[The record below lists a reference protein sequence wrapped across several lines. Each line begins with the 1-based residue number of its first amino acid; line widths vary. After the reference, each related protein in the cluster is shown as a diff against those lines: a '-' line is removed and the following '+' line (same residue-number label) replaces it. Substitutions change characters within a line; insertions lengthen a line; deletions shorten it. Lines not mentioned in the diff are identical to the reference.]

1 LLGAVLFIAVL
12 LRAVLLTISAAIFL
26 VRGGMGATELFP
38 PLAALLTADVGAT
51 LASFA
56 RRGLAICGGLVVG
69 HRELR
74 YGRFVGG
81 HCAVLGGDW

>member
-1 LLGAVLFIAVL
+1 
-12 LRAVLLTISAAIFL
+12 
-26 VRGGMGATELFP
+26 
-38 PLAALLTADVGAT
+38 LAALLTADVGAT